1 MDTPGALRAMLR
13 REWRLAL
20 RQRTELL
27 MPLAFF
33 VAAAGMFP
41 LAVGPDP
48 QMLRTIAPGIVWVCA
63 MLASMLSMPRLF
75 AADWQDGTLE
85 QLLLSS
91 EPLPLL
97 VAAKLLAHW
106 LLQGGPL
113 VLLSPVLALMFGLP
127 ADTTAVLALSLL
139 LGTAVLSGLG
149 AVAAALTLGL
159 RAGAVLLVVL
169 VLPLAVPTLVFGA
182 GAVTA
187 MEAGQSA
194 APHLSLLGAM
204 AIAAAIGTPLATAAA
219 LRIALD
225 A

>member
-1 MDTPGALRAMLR
+1 MSGIGATLQ
-13 REWRLAL
+13 RELRLAA

-41 LAVGPDP
+41 LAVGPEP

-63 MLASMLSMPRLF
+63 LLASMLSMPRLF
-75 AADWQDGTLE
+75 AADLQDGTLE
-85 QLLLSS
+85 QMLLAS

-97 VAAKLLAHW
+97 VGAKVLAHW
-106 LLQGGPL
+106 LTQGGPL
-113 VLLSPVLALMFGLP
+113 VLVSPLLALMFGLP
-127 ADTTAVLALSLL
+127 LDTTAVLVLSLV

-159 RAGAVLLVVL
+159 RAGTVLLVVL
-169 VLPLAVPTLVFGA
+169 VLPLAVPTLIFGA
-182 GAVTA
+182 GAVA
-187 MEAGQSA
+187 AVESGLSA
-194 APHLSLLGAM
+194 SPHLSLLAAM
-204 AIAAAIGTPLATAAA
+204 SIAAALGTPVAAAAA

-225 A
+225 T